1 MNFNNKFILI
11 LIGFTILGSI
21 LALNSESDPPEKFS
35 GDENMVYYNPE
46 TDSIPEATLDSIISL
61 GKTLLGKPYRYVGPS
76 PRPMDCSGY
85 LSYIFGEYEVVI
97 PHVSGDIGL
106 LVKTIDL
113 SEIKKG
119 DFLFFKGSDI
129 NSKGIGHVALVIEV
143 TQETIMIMHSTV
155 SGGIMVQDYNTSTYF
170 KKRFIKAGRL

>member
-1 MNFNNKFILI
+1 M
-11 LIGFTILGSI
+11 ILGII
-21 LALNSESDPPEKFS
+21 LTFTSESDSSEKFS
-35 GDENMVYYNPE
+35 SNENVTFFNPE
-46 TDSIPEATLDSIISL
+46 TDSIPEAKLDSIISL
-61 GKTLLGKPYRYVGPS
+61 GKTFLGKPYRYIGPS

-85 LSYIFGEYEVVI
+85 LSYIFGEYEVFI

-113 SEIKKG
+113 SELKKG

-129 NSKGIGHVALVIEV
+129 NSTRIGHVALVIEV
-143 TQETIMIMHSTV
+143 TKETVMIMHSTV